1 MSRPLCQMKAKY
13 ERDLKPT
20 HRIILDQIKIA
31 VLQAFHSFRGA
42 HIAHDVLTGK
52 VASMRQVRK
61 RLNGVCTLEDF
72 ISDAIN
78 ALDMWMTEG
87 GDYAE
92 TQSKLSAEK
101 ESGLQAMQ
109 KDSSSSPVPESNIA
123 YNHRQKWTDVKM
135 LKYCRLNE
143 KSRLKVYYALPRT
156 RSCLSF
162 RY

>member
-1 MSRPLCQMKAKY
+1 MSRSLCQMKAKY

-20 HRIILDQIKIA
+20 QRLILDQIKKA
-31 VLQAFHSFRGA
+31 VLQAYHSFRGA
-42 HIAHDVLTGK
+42 HIVHDVLTGK
-52 VASMRQVRK
+52 VVSMRQVRK
-61 RLNGVCTLEDF
+61 RSNGVCTSEDF

-92 TQSKLSAEK
+92 TQIKLSAEK
-101 ESGLQAMQ
+101 ERGLQSMQ
-109 KDSSSSPVPESNIA
+109 KDSPSSPVSESNIT

-143 KSRLKVYYALPRT
+143 KAD
-156 RSCLSF
+156 
-162 RY
+162 